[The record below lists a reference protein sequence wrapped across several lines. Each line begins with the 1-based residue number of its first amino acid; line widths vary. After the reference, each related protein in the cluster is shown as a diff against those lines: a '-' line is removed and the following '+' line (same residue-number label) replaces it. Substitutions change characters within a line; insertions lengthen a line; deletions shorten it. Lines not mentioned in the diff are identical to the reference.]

1 MGRIAEPSRAE
12 AELAKGSVFAG
23 RYKIKVLLGEGD
35 RKRTYL
41 AEDKLLG
48 RVVALSVI
56 KPAAAQADPEG
67 TGREVKALVQAG
79 NHDSIVTLY
88 DRGSAEGAEYLV
100 FEYLSY
106 GTLRDYLAKC
116 AKRGKPMPVEDV
128 MQLGRQLARAL
139 SHMHRH
145 GLIHRDVAPAN
156 VWLDQRRVAHLGD
169 FDSAISLADPQ
180 VPGSLPLTTEGYAAP
195 EELAGQ
201 RVDERSDLYS
211 LGAVL
216 YEVLTGERPALVPGG
231 GVAKR
236 LAALRP
242 DIPHRLSRTICGLL
256 AVSPDDRPARAD
268 DVLKALRQTHSTT
281 PDLLTWAETLP
292 FPLASILWHYD
303 AEPEPGTKVDYLLKF
318 FEALAQLMATIQLSA
333 YMSDPAFFGA
343 HKAAWFGAGMQRRKP
358 IDLRRASFGAWVELS
373 ERLAGTGRELLA
385 DNDGGSNVYLQ
396 LFAASDP
403 ALPEILASWDLTKL
417 LLQAR
422 DCRNAWSGHGGMPG
436 LQIQRE
442 RLHELASLLAQTQH
456 LFGWS
461 FETWTLLRPMVMT
474 YSRGVFDLTA
484 AILTGTNP
492 TFRKK
497 QVQLAQPLEASR
509 LHLLNDNSPQALEL
523 IPLIRVIAGNKTGED
538 ACYFYNRLEGDEV
551 RWVSY
556 HFHADPELILPDD
569 DVTEL
574 VIRLLPCEEP
584 QDDGPAPPTVVL
596 SRGTQPS

>member
-1 MGRIAEPSRAE
+1 MAEVAEPSPVE
-12 AELAKGSVFAG
+12 TELARRSVFAG
-23 RYKIKVLLGEGD
+23 RYKIKSLLGEGD

-67 TGREVKALVQAG
+67 TRREVKALVQAG
-79 NHDSIVTLY
+79 NHDSLVTLY
-88 DRGSAEGAEYLV
+88 DRGSAEGADYLVSEYLPN
-100 FEYLSY
+100 

-139 SHMHRH
+139 SCVHDH

-180 VPGSLPLTTEGYAAP
+180 VPGDLPLTTEAYAAP

-201 RVDERSDLYS
+201 QVDERSDLYS

-216 YEVLTGERPALVPGG
+216 YEALTGERPPRVPDG

-236 LAALRP
+236 LARVRP
-242 DIPHRLSRTICGLL
+242 GIPHRLSTTICRLL
-256 AVSPDDRPARAD
+256 ATSPDDRPARAD
-268 DVLKALRQTHSTT
+268 DVLQALKQTHSTA
-281 PDLLTWAETLP
+281 PGLLAWAETLP

-303 AEPEPGTKVDYLLKF
+303 AEPEPGTKIDYLLKF
-318 FEALAQLMATIQLSA
+318 FEALAQLAATIQLSA
-333 YMSDPAFFGA
+333 CMSDPAFFDA
-343 HKAAWFGAGMQRRKP
+343 HKAAWFGGGTEGRKP
-358 IDLRRASFGAWVELS
+358 IDLRRASFGVWVELS
-373 ERLAGTGRELLA
+373 ERLAETGRELLA
-385 DNDGGSNVYLQ
+385 DDNGGPSHYLQ

-403 ALPEILASWDLTKL
+403 ALPEVLASSDLAKL

-442 RLHELASLLAQTQH
+442 RLHELASLLSQAQR
-456 LFGWS
+456 LLGWS
-461 FETWTLLRPMVMT
+461 FETWTLLRPVVMT
-474 YSRGVFDLTA
+474 YSQGVFDLTA

-492 TFRKK
+492 AFRKK
-497 QVQLAQPLEASR
+497 QVQLAHPLDAAR
-509 LHLLNDNSPQALEL
+509 LHLLNDNSPRALEL
-523 IPLIRVIAGNKTGED
+523 VPLIRIIAGSKTGED

-556 HFHADPELILPDD
+556 HFHADPELVLPD

-574 VIRLLPCEEP
+574 VTSLLPSEERHEEAP
-584 QDDGPAPPTVVL
+584 ASTAAPPQEL
-596 SRGTQPS
+596 S

>member
-1 MGRIAEPSRAE
+1 MGEVAEPSPAE
-12 AELAKGSVFAG
+12 TDLARRPVFAG
-23 RYKIKVLLGEGD
+23 RYKIKSVLGEGD

-56 KPAAAQADPEG
+56 KPASAQADPEG

-88 DRGSAEGAEYLV
+88 DRGSAEGADYLV
-100 FEYLSY
+100 FEYLSN

-139 SHMHRH
+139 SHVHDH

-156 VWLDQRRVAHLGD
+156 VWLDHRRVAHLGD

-180 VPGSLPLTTEGYAAP
+180 APGGLPLTTEVYAAP

-201 RVDERSDLYS
+201 QVDERSDLYS

-216 YEVLTGERPALVPGG
+216 YEALTGERPPRVPDG

-236 LAALRP
+236 LARVRP
-242 DIPHRLSRTICGLL
+242 DIPHGLSTTICRLL
-256 AVSPDDRPARAD
+256 AASPDDRPSRAD
-268 DVLKALRQTHSTT
+268 DVLQALKQTHGTAL
-281 PDLLTWAETLP
+281 DLLAWAETLP

-318 FEALAQLMATIQLSA
+318 FEALAQLAATIQLSA
-333 YMSDPAFFGA
+333 CMSDPAFFDA
-343 HKAAWFGAGMQRRKP
+343 HKVAWFGGGTEGRKP
-358 IDLRRASFGAWVELS
+358 IDLRRASFGVWVELS
-373 ERLAGTGRELLA
+373 ERLAETGRELLA
-385 DNDGGSNVYLQ
+385 NDNGGSNHYLQ
-396 LFAASDP
+396 IFAASDP
-403 ALPEILASWDLTKL
+403 TLPEVLASRDLTKL

-436 LQIQRE
+436 LQIQRK
-442 RLHELASLLAQTQH
+442 RLHELASLLSQTQR
-456 LFGWS
+456 LLGWS
-461 FETWTLLRPMVMT
+461 FETWTLLRPVVMT
-474 YSRGVFDLTA
+474 YSQGVFDLTV

-497 QVQLAQPLEASR
+497 QVQLAQPLDAGR
-509 LHLLNDNSPQALEL
+509 LHLLNDNSPRALEL
-523 IPLIRVIAGNKTGED
+523 VPLIRIIAGSKTGED
-538 ACYFYNRLEGDEV
+538 ACYFYNRLEGEEV

-556 HFHADPELILPDD
+556 HFHADPELVLPDG

-574 VIRLLPCEEP
+574 VASLLPSEERHE
-584 QDDGPAPPTVVL
+584 DAPASTARPSPRTQL
-596 SRGTQPS
+596 S